1 MSLFVH
7 FPLLL
12 YIGLS
17 VSHFHSFLLLCSLSE
32 LQITFLPFRSLQAH
46 PRKWEEV
53 TIQLLRVA
61 TARIED
67 CDPLI
72 EKHSFL
78 CTPVLFDKEDEPG
91 YFTLCE
97 KTMQEQI
104 DEFNQQLGVIHELD
118 CTITDG
124 DDDTEVKVKILQIDS
139 EINYGNKM

>member
-1 MSLFVH
+1 MVFIDSYKHEISPEFA
-7 FPLLL
+7 
-12 YIGLS
+12 
-17 VSHFHSFLLLCSLSE
+17 SE
-32 LQITFLPFRSLQAH
+32 IMPELKEDFLQAH
-46 PRKWEEV
+46 PCKWEEV

-61 TARIED
+61 AARIED

-78 CTPVLFDKEDEPG
+78 CTPVLFDKKDEPV

-104 DEFNQQLGVIHELD
+104 AEFDQQLGIIHELD

-124 DDDTEVKVKILQIDS
+124 DGDTEVKVKLLQIDS
-139 EINYGNKM
+139 EINYGNIL